1 MDRMT
6 RKDKIKLVLLIV
18 IMLFV
23 AAILFAIIA
32 IALLGLTHY
41 CRVGGTL

>member
-6 RKDKIKLVLLIV
+6 RKDKIKVVLLIV
-18 IMLFV
+18 VMLFV

>member
-18 IMLFV
+18 VMLFV

>member
-1 MDRMT
+1 MNRLT
-6 RKDKIKLVLLIV
+6 HNDKIKLVLLIV
-18 IMLFV
+18 VMLFV

>member
-1 MDRMT
+1 MNRLT
-6 RKDKIKLVLLIV
+6 HNDKIKLVLLIV
-18 IMLFV
+18 VMLFV

-41 CRVGGTL
+41 CKMGGTL